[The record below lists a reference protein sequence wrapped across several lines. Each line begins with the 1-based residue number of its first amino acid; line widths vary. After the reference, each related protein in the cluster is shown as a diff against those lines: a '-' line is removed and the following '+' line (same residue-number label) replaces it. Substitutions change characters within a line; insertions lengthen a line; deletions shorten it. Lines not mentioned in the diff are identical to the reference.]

1 MVLKVFNAHSPD
13 ISDPVSLLRGN
24 LALAFSC
31 NIHPFLEST
40 CYNQPRRIAILS
52 SLAGLSASETPR
64 AMAARASSPGRAT
77 QAKQVKGYKSD
88 KAQSNGPSVWRVG
101 HKASNPVPL
110 NTHVT
115 ERATKK
121 INTTGRD
128 GLSELSKD
136 TRMNDSGQS
145 RKEMVDRKME
155 ALGAKWKTRI

>member
-1 MVLKVFNAHSPD
+1 MILSHYCVVIWRWLFHIIFILSWNPHA
-13 ISDPVSLLRGN
+13 ISTP
-24 LALAFSC
+24 
-31 NIHPFLEST
+31 
-40 CYNQPRRIAILS
+40 RIAILS
-52 SLAGLSASETPR
+52 SLAGLSASEAPR

-88 KAQSNGPSVWRVG
+88 EAQSNGPSVQGVG
-101 HKASNPVPL
+101 HKASIPVPL

-121 INTTGRD
+121 INTTRQD

-136 TRMNDSGQS
+136 TGMNDSGQS

-155 ALGAKWKTRI
+155 ALSAKWKTRI